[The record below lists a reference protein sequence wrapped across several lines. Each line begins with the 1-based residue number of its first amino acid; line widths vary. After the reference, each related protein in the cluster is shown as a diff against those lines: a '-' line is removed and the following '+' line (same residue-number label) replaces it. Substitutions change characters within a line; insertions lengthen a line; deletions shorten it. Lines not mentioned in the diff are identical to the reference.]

1 MFLDAFSR
9 PSESVR
15 FVKQYRRFERT
26 QYDFDYMV
34 GVFLFFFA
42 DAFQE
47 AIEQFGRIPHASKT
61 LLGAGEQDV
70 IYDFWFGFF
79 STFAVH
85 EGRRTIRNTKFLVE
99 TMKRHDLS
107 GIIDDIGCIVV
118 MDRMGREL
126 GQRVSTLLHETLQLI
141 GQFVEGRVV
150 EDVVDDDVGI
160 EVHGFVVLC
169 GWVMDF
175 KSCF

>member
-1 MFLDAFSR
+1 MVLDAFSG
-9 PSESVR
+9 PSESVG
-15 FVKQYRRFERT
+15 FVKQDRGFERT

-34 GVFLFFFA
+34 GVFLFLFT

-70 IYDFWFGFF
+70 IYDFWFGVWIRWF
-79 STFAVH
+79 STLAVH
-85 EGRRTIRNTKFLVE
+85 EGRRTIRDTKFLVE

-107 GIIDDIGCIVV
+107 RIIDDIGCIVV

-126 GQRVSTLLHETLQLI
+126 GQRVSALLHETLQLI

-160 EVHGFVVLC
+160 EVHSFDYGV
-169 GWVMDF
+169 G
-175 KSCF
+175 